1 VFRPSPFAV
10 PVGSFPIPV
19 VPPTVDA
26 DAAPLVYVGLNCD
39 WMPYITGAL
48 TQLLLQSTWEVDT
61 PDELQLVQDR
71 AWNLINLFN
80 CQFLPTLAELCGQTG
95 GDGECMGCCIRFQ
108 DGKFQTLDCGV
119 WTDIPGQPDAG
130 FGPVNGQPGQGAPQP
145 IPGECREFS
154 GTLRA
159 DGSYLIPVPL
169 NEGDTVEISNVD
181 GATNDNTITWWL
193 QDGQIYFAGEAQGP
207 VVFVPG
213 DPVSGF
219 PHASI
224 IGSFDGGSTFFGV
237 GTGLFT
243 VPSGIVNQQM
253 SLWVNFPMDLPRF
266 GEYTFLV
273 SVCNNATPTFVH
285 TFPLEVAT
293 GGWVPDNDGGGDRAI
308 WQPGVGYGNN
318 PSYKPGR
325 ITIDHPNPGGSAAIS
340 RIQITLS
347 GPLTGPAPQIAVGM
361 GAFSDADTS
370 GGAGA
375 DFTVPGTTINA
386 IHIDVADD
394 SANPST
400 PAVDVVITAVVIT
413 GTGPDPFI

>member
-1 VFRPSPFAV
+1 MFQPSPFAV
-10 PVGSFPIPV
+10 PVGSFQIPV
-19 VPPTVDA
+19 EPPTVDA
-26 DAAPLVYVGLNCD
+26 DAAPLVYVGLNCE

-61 PDELQLVQDR
+61 PEALQLVQDR
-71 AWNLINLFN
+71 VFNLINLFN
-80 CQFLPTLAELCGQTG
+80 CQFLPTLAELCGQTA

-108 DGKFQTLDCGV
+108 NGKFQTLDCGV

-145 IPGECREFS
+145 LPGECREFS

-243 VPSGIVNQQM
+243 VPSGVVNQQL
-253 SLWVNFPMDLPRF
+253 SLWVNFPMDLPRY

-273 SVCNNATPTFVH
+273 SVCNNATPPFTH
-285 TFPLEVAT
+285 TWNLDTTT
-293 GGWVPDNDGGGDRAI
+293 GAWIPDNDGGGDRAI

-325 ITIDHPNPGGSAAIS
+325 ITIDYPNPGGSAVVESVTIF
-340 RIQITLS
+340 LS
-347 GPLTGPAPQIAVGM
+347 GPLTGPAPQIGLSVGSYSGVNNLGTAETIFSGLTATV
-361 GAFSDADTS
+361 GAME
-370 GGAGA
+370 
-375 DFTVPGTTINA
+375 
-386 IHIDVADD
+386 IDVAEDD
-394 SANPST
+394 TNPNT
-400 PAVDVVITAVVIT
+400 PAVDVVITQIIIA
-413 GTGPDPFI
+413 GHGPDPFV